1 MLDSISVS
9 KDNCDDRGMIL
20 NNTYLVF
27 LDGMV
32 LHLERLV
39 DQVLLDLQNINS
51 YNGTMKS
58 NFSSTFGGLMRP
70 QYY

>member
-1 MLDSISVS
+1 
-9 KDNCDDRGMIL
+9 MIL

-51 YNGTMKS
+51 YNGTVKS